1 MDECLLLVVGTW
13 ILVEGDV
20 ACCELVAPVARVHD
34 DGVTVTV
41 TVACGHLLQIESSGC
56 ARGAA
61 AASPSRDDKKIF
73 ECILPK
79 KRKYKKDVLKI
90 VCLKTLITRIRS
102 LRE

>member
-1 MDECLLLVVGTW
+1 MDECLLLVGAW
-13 ILVEGDV
+13 ILIDDV
-20 ACCELVAPVARVHD
+20 ACCELVAVGPRVHD

-41 TVACGHLLQIESSGC
+41 TVAWGHLLQIESSGC

-61 AASPSRDDKKIF
+61 AANPTRDAKKIF

-79 KRKYKKDVLKI
+79 KREYEKYILKI
-90 VCLKTLITRIRS
+90 VCLKTLITGIRS